1 MIVKKEKYNG
11 NSTEGDSSRDSFREE
26 HNVNT
31 KSESKKELKASNEL
45 FAVVAVLVIIAGVQ
59 VFQTQKLLAA
69 VSGGVVKAS
78 VPQTQADSIGLP
90 SQVGGC

>member
-1 MIVKKEKYNG
+1 MEEKKYNG
-11 NSTEGDSSRDSFREE
+11 SEDGNSPLENYHERDDA
-26 HNVNT
+26 NT
-31 KSESKKELKASNEL
+31 KPEGKKELKASNEL

-78 VPQTQADSIGLP
+78 VPQVQADSIGLP